1 MLVGPCEMA
10 FFPVKFHV
18 TFGAR
23 ASVTKKT
30 MMAAEFFELRG
41 SRHFY
46 PASNSDTLVETKDLL
61 HHFNNVFISV
71 FFCSAC

>member
-30 MMAAEFFELRG
+30 MMAAGFFELRG

-46 PASNSDTLVETKDLL
+46 PASNSDTLVGSRLETK
-61 HHFNNVFISV
+61 V
-71 FFCSAC
+71 

>member
-30 MMAAEFFELRG
+30 MMAAGFFELRG
-41 SRHFY
+41 
-46 PASNSDTLVETKDLL
+46 
-61 HHFNNVFISV
+61 
-71 FFCSAC
+71 

>member
-30 MMAAEFFELRG
+30 MMAAGFFELEARG
-41 SRHFY
+41 IFIRHQIL
-46 PASNSDTLVETKDLL
+46 TL
-61 HHFNNVFISV
+61 
-71 FFCSAC
+71 